1 MYDRARLLT
10 ESNRLLQSGST
21 WINIV
26 AKTLYYDS
34 SGKILTINF
43 DYNADIDLTN
53 KFIQFS
59 PSNDVSLKQNSYFY
73 ASPVSS
79 VFLE

>member
-1 MYDRARLLT
+1 
-10 ESNRLLQSGST
+10 LQSGST

-26 AKTLYYDS
+26 AKSLSYDS
-34 SGKILTINF
+34 GTQILTINF

-53 KFIQFS
+53 KYLQFS
-59 PSNDVSLKQNSYFY
+59 PSNDVSLQQKSYFF

-79 VFLE
+79 VFL

>member
-1 MYDRARLLT
+1 M
-10 ESNRLLQSGST
+10 LQGST

-26 AKTLYYDS
+26 AKSLSYDTS
-34 SGKILTINF
+34 ANILTINF
-43 DYNADIDLTN
+43 DYNAEIDLTN
-53 KFIQFS
+53 KYIQFS

-79 VFLE
+79 VSLEQPYNNLMTKYQS

>member
-1 MYDRARLLT
+1 MIELARI
-10 ESNRLLQSGST
+10 LQAST

-26 AKTLYYDS
+26 AKSLSYDAS
-34 SGKILTINF
+34 ANILTINF
-43 DYNADIDLTN
+43 DYNADIDLAN
-53 KFIQFS
+53 KYIQFS

-79 VFLE
+79 VFL